1 MKTGPLAYDQITFN
15 SFMIAPGFP
24 KAPGPQNGCCH
35 NADRGCWGH
44 LKPQATCRIK
54 LPKVNRP
61 AEICITLAP
70 AAPTLASGAVQLIG
84 LKSGTQVPSSG
95 CWESKC
101 CPIPLIFSPLSWQP
115 FLLIKT
121 KLKRVNKMYFR
132 HPLLHNKPTPNRVA

>member
-61 AEICITLAP
+61 VEICITLAP
-70 AAPTLASGAVQLIG
+70 VAPTLASGAVQLIG
-84 LKSGTQVPSSG
+84 LKSGTQVQSPG

-101 CPIPLIFSPLSWQP
+101 YPIPLIFFFPLILAT
-115 FLLIKT
+115 FLTDKNQVET
-121 KLKRVNKMYFR
+121 SE
-132 HPLLHNKPTPNRVA
+132 